1 MTTNAFKT
9 ASKRAIEKIAKAT
22 GNFIKNK
29 IANKT
34 VCRPNPE
41 SKETT
46 KKILKKERRRQ
57 LIINLD

>member
-1 MTTNAFKT
+1 MATNAFKT
-9 ASKRAIEKIAKAT
+9 TPKRAIQKIAKAT
-22 GNFIKNK
+22 GNFIKNE

-46 KKILKKERRRQ
+46 TKILKKRKKTA
-57 LIINLD
+57 ID